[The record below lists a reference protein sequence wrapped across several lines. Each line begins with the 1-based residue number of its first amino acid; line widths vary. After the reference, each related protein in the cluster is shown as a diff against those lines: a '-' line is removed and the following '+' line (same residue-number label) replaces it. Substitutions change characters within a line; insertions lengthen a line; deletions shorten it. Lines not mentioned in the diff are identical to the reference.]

1 MNKRMAN
8 IFAWVLIFSFAW
20 GYDTALSQISGN
32 RTTYTVQQGDTFQEI
47 AENLGSPSFWKA
59 LYRANKAL
67 INDSG
72 MLEPGQVL
80 RLPPAV
86 TESPKFAYPS
96 LRKTVSEADSTVDPE
111 LKEFREAFN
120 RVLSNG
126 DNNPKDQRSQDPT
139 LQLGG
144 FVLDETI
151 SKMGRNFYTLFYQ
164 HWKAPEG
171 ASNYTLTI
179 TEQPAI
185 GRGTQVTVMLDYDK
199 IFTARLQ
206 PRYEY
211 IDALSQQAVARS
223 HKIYKQLDSVEQQL
237 MGY

>member
-1 MNKRMAN
+1 
-8 IFAWVLIFSFAW
+8 I
-20 GYDTALSQISGN
+20 
-32 RTTYTVQQGDTFQEI
+32 I
-47 AENLGSPSFWKA
+47 AEKLGSHSFWKA
-59 LYRANKAL
+59 LYRANKSL

-80 RLPPAV
+80 TLPPAV

-96 LRKTVSEADSTVDPE
+96 PRETTSEADSTRDVQLE
-111 LKEFREAFN
+111 KFREAFN
-120 RVLSNG
+120 KVLSKKNKKSES
-126 DNNPKDQRSQDPT
+126 DSSQDPS
-139 LQLGG
+139 LELGG

-151 SKMGRNFYTLFYQ
+151 SKLGRNFYVLFYQ